1 MEHAS
6 SEVEMVRSALPE
18 CPSGTPWSMLAVKFD
33 CLDSSGLVAE
43 SQVRWIDSGEDKLN
57 EEDSALVD
65 SIIRCCQYQ
74 PVGLGIFAMHGRG
87 IIGVGIASQKKRRAK
102 AAKSALRVLC
112 QDNWT
117 FTDPTLHTEATIEGS
132 LAIKPT

>member
-1 MEHAS
+1 
-6 SEVEMVRSALPE
+6 
-18 CPSGTPWSMLAVKFD
+18 
-33 CLDSSGLVAE
+33 
-43 SQVRWIDSGEDKLN
+43 
-57 EEDSALVD
+57 
-65 SIIRCCQYQ
+65 
-74 PVGLGIFAMHGRG
+74 MHGRG

-132 LAIKPT
+132 LAIKPTSAEQDINKKFAVLVYSLPSVPRKRRRMPDL